1 MAPDD
6 LEPIVTIA
14 LMASQ
19 ADGLSSPEELVR
31 LKAAAQRLGV
41 ANPDAIVDRL
51 SAGRVPLSEL
61 AKRLSDDKARRL
73 AYQTALLVCQADG
86 ETNPAET
93 QFLGNLR
100 TALGLTPMAVSQ
112 VEESAVALASAPVP
126 ASPAPAPA
134 ASAPASR
141 DAALDDVI
149 LKQAM
154 LTGALELLPEGIA
167 NLAIL
172 PLQLRLVY
180 LVGQQYGQQLDT
192 DQIKDLAGTLGIGA
206 VAQVM
211 EGVVRKLVGGV
222 GGVFGGLVGGA
233 TSVAAGAAVTFATTY
248 ALGHAAKQY
257 YAQGRHLSSEDLRA
271 LFARFKA
278 EAEGLYPKVRD
289 QVQAKA
295 KSLNLENV
303 MGMLR

>member
-134 ASAPASR
+134 ATTSSSSRRCSPALWSCCRRGSR
-141 DAALDDVI
+141 
-149 LKQAM
+149 
-154 LTGALELLPEGIA
+154 
-167 NLAIL
+167 
-172 PLQLRLVY
+172 
-180 LVGQQYGQQLDT
+180 
-192 DQIKDLAGTLGIGA
+192 
-206 VAQVM
+206 
-211 EGVVRKLVGGV
+211 
-222 GGVFGGLVGGA
+222 
-233 TSVAAGAAVTFATTY
+233 TSQSF
-248 ALGHAAKQY
+248 
-257 YAQGRHLSSEDLRA
+257 RSSSVWSTWSDSSMASSWIPIRS
-271 LFARFKA
+271 RI
-278 EAEGLYPKVRD
+278 
-289 QVQAKA
+289 
-295 KSLNLENV
+295 
-303 MGMLR
+303 